1 MPLQKELKKA
11 NEFMSD
17 ECNGRIRKEAD
28 KFKNVKKNE
37 VSQSVLQF
45 CVTNK
50 MASGFSPLVQHVVK
64 DM

>member
-1 MPLQKELKKA
+1 MNSRMMKK
-11 NEFMSD
+11 
-17 ECNGRIRKEAD
+17 K
-28 KFKNVKKNE
+28 KKKKKKKKNQ

-50 MASGFSPLVQHVVK
+50 MASGFSPFVQHVVK